1 MSNIVDILAA
11 IAVIFTLLSLIFPL
25 KKHEAY
31 NHIELVLYVATT
43 AGYMLIVAI
52 NEFNK
57 SLFSLSVVIIWIIL
71 STDKFIKAI
80 NF

>member
-11 IAVIFTLLSLIFPL
+11 IAVICTLLSFIFPL

-31 NHIELVLYVATT
+31 KRIEFILYAATT

-57 SLFSLSVVIIWIIL
+57 SLFSLFVVIIWIIL